1 MLFLPFNPLWAL
13 FIGIQ
18 LFFVFAALFFLFQS
32 KLQKQKSKKA
42 KKSKHYTILLYAF
55 LFLAMLSLIVG
66 IVFGILY
73 IIL

>member
-18 LFFVFAALFFLFQS
+18 LFFVFAALFFLLQS
-32 KLQKQKSKKA
+32 KLQKQKSQKA
-42 KKSKHYTILLYAF
+42 KESKHYTILLYAF
-55 LFLAMLSLIVG
+55 LFLAMLSLIAG